1 MKRLLAVVSALMLTS
16 VVMAGHISGGE
27 LYYQYIGPGAT
38 PGTDQFRITLRLF
51 RECGLSGQNTAT
63 MPTEV
68 TLGIF
73 RKLSAGPSY
82 TTQSTLSS
90 VLRTSLTQI
99 SITPGAYP
107 CFNPAPNVCYQVG
120 TFERVVDL
128 PKTQFGYMVSYQT
141 CCRAAGI
148 LNMAGFD
155 ISPENDFFGDGAT
168 YVCNIPGTDALGATG
183 TNKSPVFDVKDTAIV
198 CANSNFTLPFT
209 ANDADGDSLVYS
221 FCSAYNRGSAISADS
236 SHVPSTPPYNFITY
250 VPPFS
255 GTSPL
260 GSAVSINP
268 ATGVISGLAPVQ
280 GKYVINVCIDEY
292 RSGVKISEHR
302 KDFILRVDN
311 CQRASAG
318 LQPDYLTC
326 DGFTMTFQN
335 LTNSPLVTSW
345 YWDFG
350 VATSTTD
357 TSTTPNPTFTYPD
370 SGTYVMKLVV
380 NRGQQCSDSATSLV
394 KVYPGFFPDFTYTG
408 GCKDFPLQF
417 VDNTVSNYGT
427 PTGWRWNFGDL
438 STLADTSRIQNPQW
452 RYNDT
457 GTKQVRLIVGNTKG
471 CVDTVFR
478 DVIVFDKPPITL
490 PFKDTLIC
498 SVDTLQLIAQGFGNF
513 SWTPNYNIIN
523 ATTATPLVYPKTT
536 TTYTVRLDDRGCI
549 NQDTVRVRV
558 VDFVT
563 LGAPLDTTICLT
575 DSVVLRPSGDGLQF
589 TWSPPA
595 TLDNPNK
602 KNPVARPTGTTI
614 YYVQAAIGKCTAN
627 DSVRIQTVPYPTVAA
642 GPDVTICY
650 DDTIQLIG
658 SMNGTHFT
666 WTSPITLINSTTL
679 SPFAFP
685 LRTTAYVLIA
695 YDSLSG
701 CPKPSFDTIL
711 VTVRPEIIAF
721 AGNDTNVVVGQPLQL
736 NASGGLLYSWSPS
749 TGLNRTDIRNPIAV
763 LNDNMTYVLRAY
775 TPEECEDYDTIN
787 IRVFKTNPSIFVP
800 NAFTPTKQANRLF
813 RPIPVGVTIE
823 YFRVYNRWGQ
833 LVYSSNEPHK
843 GWDGTLN
850 GKAQDPGTFVWMVQG
865 VDFTGKVIFK
875 KGTMVL
881 IR

>member
-1 MKRLLAVVSALMLTS
+1 MKKLVAVVSALMLTS
-16 VVMAGHISGGE
+16 VVMAGHIAGGE

-51 RECGLSGQNTAT
+51 RECGASGQTTAQ
-63 MPTEV
+63 MPTQV

-73 RKLSAGPSY
+73 RRLSASSYTSY
-82 TTQSTLSS
+82 TTLTA
-90 VLRTSLTQI
+90 VPRTTFTQI
-99 SITPGAYP
+99 SVTPGAYP
-107 CFNPAPNVCYQVG
+107 CFNPPPNICYQIG
-120 TFERVVDL
+120 TFERIVDL
-128 PKTQFGYMVSYQT
+128 PKSPFGFMVSFQT
-141 CCRAAGI
+141 CCRAGGI
-148 LNMAGFD
+148 LNMENFD
-155 ISPENDFFGDGAT
+155 ISTENDFFGDGAT
-168 YVCNIPGTDALGATG
+168 YVCNIPGTNILGATG

-198 CANSNFTLPFT
+198 CANSNFTLPFS
-209 ANDADGDSLVYS
+209 ASDPDGDSLVYS
-221 FCSAYNRGSAISADS
+221 FCSAYDRGSAIDADS
-236 SHVPSTPPYNFITY
+236 SHAPSTPPYNFITY

-255 GTSPL
+255 GTAPL
-260 GSAVSINP
+260 GSTVSINSN
-268 ATGVISGLAPVQ
+268 TGIISGLAPLE

-302 KDFILRVDN
+302 KDFILRVQN
-311 CQRASAG
+311 CQKASAG

-335 LTNSPLVTSW
+335 LANSPLVTSW

-350 VATSTTD
+350 VPAITTD
-357 TSTTPNPTFTYPD
+357 TSTSPNPKFTYPD

-380 NRGQQCSDSATSLV
+380 NKGQQCSDSATSLV
-394 KVYPGFFPDFTYTG
+394 KVYPGFFPNFSYTG

-417 VDNTVSNYGT
+417 IDNTVSNYGS
-427 PTGWRWNFGDL
+427 PTGWRWDFGDL
-438 STLADTSRIQNPQW
+438 STIADTSRSQNPGW
-452 RYNDT
+452 KYNDT
-457 GTKQVRLIVGNTKG
+457 GTKHVRLIVGNTKG
-471 CVDTVFR
+471 CVDTVFN

-490 PFKDTLIC
+490 PFRDTLIC
-498 SVDTLQLIAQGFGNF
+498 SVDTLQLIAQGTGNF

-523 ATTATPLVYPKTT
+523 STTSTPSVYPKTT
-536 TTYTVRLDDRGCI
+536 TTYTVRLDDRGCMNHDSI
-549 NQDTVRVRV
+549 RVRV

-575 DSVVLRPSGDGLQF
+575 DSVVLRPSGDGLYF

-602 KNPVARPTGTTI
+602 KNPVARPTGSTM

-627 DSVRIQTVPYPTVAA
+627 DSVRVQTVPYPTVFA

-650 DDTIQLIG
+650 DDTVQLIG
-658 SMNGTHFT
+658 TMNGTHFT
-666 WTSPITLINSTTL
+666 WTSPISLINPNSL
-679 SPFAFP
+679 NPLAFP
-685 LRTTAYVLIA
+685 LRTTAYVLTA

-711 VTVRPEIIAF
+711 VTVRQEIIAF
-721 AGNDTNVVVGQPLQL
+721 AGNDTNVVVGEPLHL
-736 NASGGLLYSWSPS
+736 NASGGLLYSWSPP
-749 TGLNRTDIRNPIAV
+749 TGLNRTDIKNPIAI

-787 IRVFKTNPSIFVP
+787 IKVFKTKPDIFVP

-833 LVYSSNEPHK
+833 MVYSSNEVHK

-850 GKAQDPGTFVWMVQG
+850 GKMQDPGTFVWMVQG
-865 VDFTGKVIFK
+865 VDFTGKVVFK